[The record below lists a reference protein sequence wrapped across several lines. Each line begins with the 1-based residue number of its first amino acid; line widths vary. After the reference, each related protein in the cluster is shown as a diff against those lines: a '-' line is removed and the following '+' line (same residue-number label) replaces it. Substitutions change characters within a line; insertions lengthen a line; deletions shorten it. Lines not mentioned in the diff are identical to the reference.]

1 MTFLTFINKFLFYL
15 IIPSM
20 LMSSLCCIAI
30 YTLYKNIASIKDM
43 KKYFLISFVI
53 GMVLATGSY
62 AIILPIL
69 SVVTIVQLR
78 NNENR
83 IRIKILT
90 TIYIIYFV
98 NTVYIF
104 IYTFSG
110 AKLYNIPFKYTLI
123 QFIIMMFII
132 IPACLIIN
140 RITSRIKVHKELLP
154 SQIRFRMILIIS
166 IPLTIIIEGIYIF
179 TFPYLVDR
187 EKIDFI
193 LGNFV
198 PEVLPL
204 IAIIL
209 TSIIVYNYDKSV
221 EYRVKLKRE
230 IEEKHEIEQYSNI
243 IEDMYSET
251 RRFKHDYINMLS
263 PLKEYIDDS
272 DLEGL
277 REFFYNN
284 IINLDK
290 DIKWNNSNIDKLKY
304 IKVTGLKA
312 ILSTK
317 LIKAISMK
325 IDIKVDIV
333 EDILSVYMNIMDLCR
348 IMGILMDNAIEAAGE
363 CEDAKICICIVNK
376 NSYIVIVVQNNFF
389 GKKPL
394 IHKIYKEG
402 FSTKG
407 KGRGLG
413 LYTVKDIINKK
424 YDNVF
429 LNTAIENNMFIQEL
443 WIKSIEKTS

>member
-1 MTFLTFINKFLFYL
+1 
-15 IIPSM
+15 
-20 LMSSLCCIAI
+20 
-30 YTLYKNIASIKDM
+30 
-43 KKYFLISFVI
+43 
-53 GMVLATGSY
+53 MVLATGSY

-83 IRIKILT
+83 IRTKILT

-123 QFIIMMFII
+123 QFIIMIFII

-140 RITSRIKVHKELLP
+140 IITSRRKVHKELLP
-154 SQIRFRMILIIS
+154 SQVRFRMILIIS
-166 IPLTIIIEGIYIF
+166 IPLTIIIEVIYIF
-179 TFPYLVDR
+179 TFPYSIDK

-230 IEEKHEIEQYSNI
+230 IEEKHEIEQYSHI

-333 EDILSVYMNIMDLCR
+333 EDILSVFMNIMDLCR

-363 CEDAKICICIVNK
+363 CEGAKICICIVNK
-376 NSYIVIVVQNNFF
+376 NSYIVIVVQNNFL